1 MKSAFLEHFHDLS
14 IGRKLTLLAMSI
26 TLVALVLACGVILA
40 YDQIAARKTI
50 ARDLTILADVLAAN
64 STAALSFHDER
75 AAHDALT
82 ALTAQPHVVSA
93 CVYDKNGEAFVGWTR
108 TDKPDGAHPRFS
120 SQWPARTAATGISRT
135 GPDMTVTRPI
145 MLDGEKVGAVY
156 IRSDLRELSDRLHG
170 YALLLLAVFLAAS
183 LVAFLLVAN
192 LQGLISRPILGLAR
206 TMHEVVEQR
215 NYALRASGSGR
226 DEIGTLITGF
236 NDMLGKIQHRDEQLQ
251 HHREQLEAEVQA
263 RTQELRDANHS
274 LTSAKDAAEAA
285 NHAKSDF
292 LATMSHEI
300 RTPMNGV
307 LGMLGLLLDTT
318 LTAEQRDFAETSKS
332 SAEALLSI
340 INDILDFSKIEAGKL
355 NIEPLP
361 FDLRVAVEEAADLL
375 GARASEKGVELV
387 VRYAPNAPARLIGDP
402 GRIRQ
407 VLLNLAGNAL
417 KFTEHGYVLIA
428 VDAPEVV
435 DDVALV
441 RIMVEDTGIG
451 IPADKLSLLFNR
463 FQQADTSTTRRFGG
477 AGLGLAIA
485 RQLSELMGGNIVVES
500 EVGRGSR
507 FIATFRLPLD
517 HGEVAGPL
525 PRSPL
530 HGVRALV
537 VDDIEVNRRVLLEQ
551 LGSFGM
557 RVESAP
563 SGPEAIAM
571 LRAAERSGDPFRVG
585 LLDHLMPDMD
595 GEELGRTLRADAK
608 FADLALVLFT
618 SSGRRGEARRFT
630 EAGFDG
636 YLVKPL
642 RPSLLHEALAAVL
655 GARDQRKNVPLVTKH
670 LLAED
675 MAATKP
681 TPRVAGIAA
690 HWRVL
695 VAEDNAINQ
704 KVAVRMLEKHGCR
717 VDVAANGREAV
728 EMFRRLPYDVVFMDC
743 QMPEMDGFEATAAIR
758 ASEVR
763 GARRTP
769 IVALTANAMAGDRE
783 KCLAAGMDDFVSK
796 PISEARLSE
805 ALHHWTQ
812 PEDDSKAAA

>member
-1 MKSAFLEHFHDLS
+1 MSAAFLRRFHDLS

-26 TLVALVLACGVILA
+26 TLVALVLACGAILT
-40 YDQIAARKTI
+40 YDQIATRKAI
-50 ARDLTILADVLAAN
+50 ARDLTILADVLATN
-64 STAALSFHDER
+64 STAALSFHDEN
-75 AAHDALT
+75 AAHDALS
-82 ALTAQPHVVSA
+82 ALAAQTHVISA
-93 CVYDKNGEAFVGWTR
+93 CVYDKQGRAFVGWSR
-108 TDKPDGAHPRFS
+108 HDKAGGTHLRFS
-120 SQWPARTAATGISRT
+120 AKWPARIAAAGI
-135 GPDMTVTRPI
+135 GHDGADMTITRAI
-145 MLDGEKVGAVY
+145 MLDGEQVGSVY
-156 IRSDLRELSDRLHG
+156 IRSDLLELQDRLRG
-170 YALLLLAVFLAAS
+170 YATLLLGVFFAAS
-183 LVAFLLVAN
+183 LVAFFLIAN

-215 NYALRASGSGR
+215 NYALRASGSGH
-226 DEIGTLITGF
+226 DEIGALISGF
-236 NDMLGKIQHRDEQLQ
+236 NDMLGKIQRRDEQLQ
-251 HHREQLEAEVQA
+251 RHREQLEAEVQA
-263 RTQELRDANHS
+263 RTQELLDTNQS
-274 LTSAKDAAEAA
+274 LSAAKDAAEAA
-285 NHAKSDF
+285 NQAKSDF

-307 LGMLGLLLDTT
+307 LGMLGLLLDTS
-318 LTAEQRDFAETSKS
+318 LSPEQRDFAETSKS
-332 SAEALLSI
+332 SAESLLSI

-375 GARASEKGVELV
+375 GTRAWEKGVELV
-387 VRYAPNAPARLIGDP
+387 VRYAPDAPSRLIGDP

-417 KFTEHGYVLIA
+417 KFTEHGHVLIA
-428 VDAPEVV
+428 VDAPEIIE
-435 DDVALV
+435 DVAQV

-451 IPADKLSLLFNR
+451 IPADKLPMLFHR

-477 AGLGLAIA
+477 TGLGLAIA
-485 RQLSELMGGNIVVES
+485 RQLSELMGGTIIAES
-500 EVGRGSR
+500 EPGRGSR
-507 FIATFRLPLD
+507 FTATFRLPLD
-517 HGEVAGPL
+517 HGEVTGPL

-551 LGSFGM
+551 LNSFGM
-557 RVESAP
+557 RVEAAP
-563 SGPEAIAM
+563 SGSEAITM
-571 LRAAERSGDPFRVG
+571 MRAAERAGDPFRVG

-595 GEELGRTLRADAK
+595 GEELGRTLRADPA
-608 FADLALVLFT
+608 FANLALVLFT

-655 GARDQRKNVPLVTKH
+655 GARDQGRNVPLVTKH

-675 MAATKP
+675 MAAGKP
-681 TPRVAGIAA
+681 EVITVKNAP

-704 KVAVRMLEKHGCR
+704 KVAVRMLEKRGCR

-728 EMFRRLPYDVVFMDC
+728 EMFRRLPYDIVFMDC
-743 QMPEMDGFEATAAIR
+743 QMPEMDGFEATAEIR
-758 ASEVR
+758 AHESKA
-763 GARRTP
+763 GARTP

-796 PISEARLSE
+796 PVSDARLSE
-805 ALHHWTQ
+805 ALERWTPHGDEQ
-812 PEDDSKAAA
+812 EAAA